1 MIFNRET
8 LGFIAELANA
18 IRELDESKTYPIDIV
33 DKNGTHT
40 IQVSST
46 EYAKSLA
53 DTIFD
58 EIGQKVDDEFF
69 NTYM

>member
-18 IRELDESKTYPIDIV
+18 IRELDESKTYPIDTV

-69 NTYM
+69 DTYM